1 MALQVPLW
9 EKNKKQHA
17 LLDSLVIPRVSPQT
31 LAPFTDCSNLRR
43 LQLLLVL
50 ALLVIG
56 LQIQKITML
65 SCQDDE
71 GKRDKKIQK
80 EYRHG
85 ILTTS

>member
-9 EKNKKQHA
+9 EKNKKYQT
-17 LLDSLVIPRVSPQT
+17 LLDSLVIPRISPQT
-31 LAPFTDCSNLRR
+31 LAPFTGCSNLRR

-50 ALLVIG
+50 ALLVIS

-71 GKRDKKIQK
+71 EKRDNKIQK